1 MVSCFIINILKY
13 LVKYFSILFCIL
25 RYTSKSSSVYA
36 ILLKWPSSGSL
47 IVEAPVK
54 SKFQDI
60 KLLGCDQKL
69 NWTQKDKI
77 IIDLNLSVACLTNT
91 KWNWVF
97 EFINLSWNSKGF
109 FFVAIIIHWIY
120 ELYENFKSKNLK
132 IELKLKFL
140 KKF

>member
-1 MVSCFIINILKY
+1 MFLLWNFPLISDFLDTILTYFYFIQ
-13 LVKYFSILFCIL
+13 

-36 ILLKWPSSGSL
+36 ILLKWPASGSL

-69 NWTQKDKI
+69 NWIQKDKI
-77 IIDLNLSVACLTNT
+77 TIDLNLSDTCLTNT

-97 EFINLSWNSKGF
+97 EFINIS
-109 FFVAIIIHWIY
+109 
-120 ELYENFKSKNLK
+120 
-132 IELKLKFL
+132 
-140 KKF
+140 